1 MDFTEHLKA
10 FLGPDLGDEE
20 ARALGAT
27 VIAANVRELKVA
39 VAERV
44 WQARLSSASGDQRSA
59 AAHLSEARSLK
70 ARYEMALAEYARLR
84 NSVLR
89 EPQDSGTNV
98 DKCAS
103 GTEEAA

>member
-1 MDFTEHLKA
+1 MDFTEHLKS

-20 ARALGAT
+20 ARAIGAT
-27 VIAANVRELKVA
+27 VIAANVRGLKVA

-44 WQARLSSASGDQRSA
+44 WQARLSSASGDHRSA

-84 NSVLR
+84 DGVLR
-89 EPQDSGTNV
+89 EPQGSGMSV
-98 DKCAS
+98 DNRAT